1 VYVTTDDGVLIAYD
15 REGAGG
21 RPLILVGGLGQMRAT
36 DEATRTLT
44 SELAARGLDVVHH
57 DRPGRGDSGDVGAGP
72 ATLAGEVAAIRALL
86 DELGGRAALYG
97 SSSGGAIALAAAA
110 ALPGVDRLVLWE
122 VPLATDGG
130 TEAWAWHAGIV
141 ERAAAGDPEAVLRFA
156 TEGMP
161 PEWLEG
167 MLGGPDRERYLRLAP
182 TVAADAEALAWAADA
197 LADGSLARAVTVPTT
212 VLTGSTAWP
221 FFVEAAEALV
231 AALPDASRAEVP
243 GSEHGWAPSDLADV
257 VVAALD

>member
-1 VYVTTDDGVLIAYD
+1 MYVRTDDGVRIAYD

-21 RPLILVGGLGQMRAT
+21 RPLVLVGGLAQMRAT
-36 DEATRTLT
+36 DAATRTLT
-44 SELAARGLDVVHH
+44 SELAARGCDVVHH
-57 DRPGRGDSGDVGAGP
+57 DRPGRGDSGDGP
-72 ATLAGEVAAIRALL
+72 ATLAGEVAALRALV

-110 ALPGVDRLVLWE
+110 ALPGIDRLVLWE

-130 TEAWAWHAGIV
+130 AEAWAWHAGIV
-141 ERAAAGDPEAVLRFA
+141 ERARAGDPEAVLRFA

-161 PEWLEG
+161 PEWLDG

-182 TVAADAEALAWAADA
+182 TVAADAEALARVADT
-197 LADGSLARAVTVPTT
+197 LADGSLARSVTVPTT
-212 VLTGSTAWP
+212 VLTGSAAWP
-221 FFVEAAEALV
+221 FFVEAADALV
-231 AALPDASRAEVP
+231 AALPDAERGEVP
-243 GSEHGWAPSDLADV
+243 GAEHGWAPTDLADA

>member
-1 VYVTTDDGVLIAYD
+1 MYVTTDDGVRIAYD

-21 RPLILVGGLGQMRAT
+21 RPLVLVGGLGQMRAT
-36 DEATRTLT
+36 DPATRTLT
-44 SELAARGLDVVHH
+44 SELAARGLDVVHP
-57 DRPGRGDSGDVGAGP
+57 DRPGRGDSGDGSG
-72 ATLAGEVAAIRALL
+72 TLAGEVAAIRALM

-97 SSSGGAIALAAAA
+97 SSSGGAIALATAAE
-110 ALPGVDRLVLWE
+110 LPGVDRLVLWE
-122 VPLATDGG
+122 VPLDTSGG
-130 TEAWAWHAGIV
+130 AEAWAWHAGIV
-141 ERAAAGDPEAVLRFA
+141 ERVAAGDPEAVLRFA

-182 TVAADAEALAWAADA
+182 TTAADAEALAWAADA
-197 LADGSLARAVTVPTT
+197 LADGSLARSVSVPTT

-221 FFVEAAEALV
+221 FFVEAADALV

-243 GSEHGWAPSDLADV
+243 GAEHGWAPADLADV
-257 VVAALD
+257 VAAALD